1 MNDCVCVEI
10 QSESEW
16 LHAYVCVCSGS
27 CLCGCCCQRSIRRR
41 FLDAIRTE
49 STFTITKGTRRESG
63 KGIGIGEST
72 TIVVVIQIVVVVGSF
87 LLLLLP
93 TWPLLCAQL
102 QVITVS
108 SHLPPTPAHAA
119 AVSTHNIH
127 KQSKNWQHTLLLLL
141 LFGALNIRCTCSIPS
156 MLPPPCT
163 TLVLLQDNWDK
174 STTTTKQ
181 FMLTQG
187 DRQREWGRERVSVR
201 VRGGE
206 RKGREFF

>member
-1 MNDCVCVEI
+1 M
-10 QSESEW
+10 
-16 LHAYVCVCSGS
+16 CVCSGS
-27 CLCGCCCQRSIRRR
+27 CLCGCCCCCQRSIRRR

-108 SHLPPTPAHAA
+108 SHLPPAPAHAA

-127 KQSKNWQHTLLLLL
+127 IQKKLAAHVVTVVVWGIKHSLHMRHPQHVAPSLHHPS
-141 LFGALNIRCTCSIPS
+141 ALARQLRQINNNN
-156 MLPPPCT
+156 
-163 TLVLLQDNWDK
+163 DNNK
-174 STTTTKQ
+174 AVY
-181 FMLTQG
+181 G
-187 DRQREWGRERVSVR
+187 HRRR
-201 VRGGE
+201 
-206 RKGREFF
+206 

>member
-1 MNDCVCVEI
+1 MRVSDSTRMCVSVRVRVCVDAVAKGVLE
-10 QSESEW
+10 
-16 LHAYVCVCSGS
+16 
-27 CLCGCCCQRSIRRR
+27 RR

-108 SHLPPTPAHAA
+108 SHLPLPPLM
-119 AVSTHNIH
+119 
-127 KQSKNWQHTLLLLL
+127 LLL
-141 LFGALNIRCTCSIPS
+141 
-156 MLPPPCT
+156 
-163 TLVLLQDNWDK
+163 
-174 STTTTKQ
+174 
-181 FMLTQG
+181 
-187 DRQREWGRERVSVR
+187 
-201 VRGGE
+201 
-206 RKGREFF
+206 

>member
-1 MNDCVCVEI
+1 MIVCVWKYKVRV
-10 QSESEW
+10 SDSRM
-16 LHAYVCVCSGS
+16 CVCSGS

-127 KQSKNWQHTLLLLL
+127 KQKKIGST
-141 LFGALNIRCTCSIPS
+141 RCCYCCC
-156 MLPPPCT
+156 L
-163 TLVLLQDNWDK
+163 
-174 STTTTKQ
+174 
-181 FMLTQG
+181 G
-187 DRQREWGRERVSVR
+187 H
-201 VRGGE
+201 
-206 RKGREFF
+206 

>member
-1 MNDCVCVEI
+1 MCVRKYKVRV
-10 QSESEW
+10 SDSTRM
-16 LHAYVCVCSGS
+16 CVCSGS
-27 CLCGCCCQRSIRRR
+27 CLCGCCCCCQRSIRRR

-108 SHLPPTPAHAA
+108 SHLPPAPAHAA

-127 KQSKNWQHTLLLLL
+127 IQKKIGST
-141 LFGALNIRCTCSIPS
+141 RCCYCCC
-156 MLPPPCT
+156 L
-163 TLVLLQDNWDK
+163 
-174 STTTTKQ
+174 
-181 FMLTQG
+181 G
-187 DRQREWGRERVSVR
+187 H
-201 VRGGE
+201 
-206 RKGREFF
+206 